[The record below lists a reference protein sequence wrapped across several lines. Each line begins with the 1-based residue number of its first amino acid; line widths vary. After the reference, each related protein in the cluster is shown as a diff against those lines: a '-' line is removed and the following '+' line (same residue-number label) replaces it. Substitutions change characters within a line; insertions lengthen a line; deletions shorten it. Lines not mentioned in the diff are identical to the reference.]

1 MSEFFIQAVV
11 VAVVSGVFTGVA
23 AGITTMIAMR
33 VEIRWI
39 KAVMK
44 ETREGLKG
52 AHQRLDLHI
61 KEEHLSCRK

>member
-1 MSEFFIQAVV
+1 MQAVV
-11 VAVVSGVFTGVA
+11 VAIVSGVFTGVA

-39 KAVMK
+39 KAIMK
-44 ETREGLKG
+44 ETKEGVRV
-52 AHQRLDLHI
+52 AHQRLDMHI